1 MLQFNYEMVTSLM
14 TICCRCQFWNINCN
28 NFHLLCTS
36 NVNYLQLLLSKQ
48 QLVEYWWKSIINHV
62 PCPPYSQYKC
72 HSDCSTWYFDRS
84 EHVISYHKTE
94 SKYSNPGNFNKKS
107 LCYMN
112 FNSLIIRHYSNLAPI
127 TSRKTAESHYFYW
140 YIDHLRAIF
149 LYVLFLIKPNILV
162 LPQHRYSLRVNL
174 LFDSWWWNCLFVAK
188 LVGEKT
194 EIRYH

>member
-1 MLQFNYEMVTSLM
+1 MLITCSY
-14 TICCRCQFWNINCN
+14 CCPN
-28 NFHLLCTS
+28 NS
-36 NVNYLQLLLSKQ
+36 WSSIDGNQLLIMCHVLLTHSINVILTAVLGILIGANMLSVITKLNRNILIQ
-48 QLVEYWWKSIINHV
+48 
-62 PCPPYSQYKC
+62 
-72 HSDCSTWYFDRS
+72 
-84 EHVISYHKTE
+84 VISI
-94 SKYSNPGNFNKKS
+94 KKS